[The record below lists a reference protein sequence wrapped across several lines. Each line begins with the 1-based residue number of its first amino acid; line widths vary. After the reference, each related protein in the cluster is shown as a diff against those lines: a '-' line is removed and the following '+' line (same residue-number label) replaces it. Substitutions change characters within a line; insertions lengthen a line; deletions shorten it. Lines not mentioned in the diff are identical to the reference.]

1 MNANEKLTALA
12 DEVRELSGTTTT
24 KGLDD
29 MKNDVDA
36 ANAEISEQMG
46 LIAQITAALE
56 GKAGG
61 TASEDLN
68 AELTEYASLNTE
80 FEAVINSL
88 PNAGGS
94 GGGSI
99 ETCTLTIDM
108 DWATDYH
115 PLCIVTTLI
124 DSQPTIQIVNS
135 STVFTNLIKNN
146 KIICCY
152 PEGYG
157 YHFEQGIPG
166 YMTEQIYS
174 YLVLDGAPTVMRAIT
189 ILEDSTIIFH

>member
-1 MNANEKLTALA
+1 
-12 DEVRELSGTTTT
+12 
-24 KGLDD
+24 
-29 MKNDVDA
+29 
-36 ANAEISEQMG
+36 MG

-68 AELTEYASLNTE
+68 AELTEYASLNAE
-80 FEAVINSL
+80 FEEVVNSL
-88 PNAGGS
+88 PNAGG
-94 GGGSI
+94 GGTGGNI
-99 ETCTLTIDM
+99 ETCTLTIVM
-108 DWATDYH
+108 DELDDH

-124 DSQPTIQIVNS
+124 DSQPTTQIVES

-146 KIICCY
+146 KIICLF

-157 YHFEQGIPG
+157 YHFEQNPPG
-166 YMTEQIYS
+166 DIDEQIYP

-189 ILEDSTIIFH
+189 IIQDTTIVFH